1 MTSVNASLDPRK
13 SVKTGDRLDP
23 KKQRLKE
30 RETIQKTES
39 GFPGLRARK
48 LIEKYKDEEGVETH
62 EYRMEVV
69 LLGKTF
75 TLEQGEAKYD
85 ESDDNI

>member
-48 LIEKYKDEEGVETH
+48 LI
-62 EYRMEVV
+62 
-69 LLGKTF
+69 
-75 TLEQGEAKYD
+75 
-85 ESDDNI
+85 